1 MKTVTSVSGGQSSA
15 YIAANYPSD
24 HLVFALVTTEDKS
37 CQHPDPY
44 LRKLASDKI
53 GREFIGTLEDDVILR
68 TMVELEQYLQQQIDW
83 VAGNTFDDIA
93 TTKGGWLPNKLHR
106 YCTVEMKLRPMHRWW
121 KEKIGEPVK
130 MQIGFRAGEEKRA
143 VRMIER
149 CNDQGLLEFKDVIG
163 KHSNGNN
170 KWATIAWQ
178 KPLFPM
184 IDDAI
189 RRDTVVDFWKKKPV
203 TFAERNNCVGC
214 FHRNPLLLRKMF
226 DQYPEK
232 MEWFAAQERRPKKG
246 QWRSDMTY
254 DKIKKHKLQH
264 EISFD
269 DFSECDSGDC
279 GL

>member
-1 MKTVTSVSGGQSSA
+1 MKTVTRVSGGQSSA

-24 HLVFALVTTEDKS
+24 YLVFALVTTEDKS
-37 CQHPDPY
+37 CMHPDPY

-68 TMVELEQYLQQQIDW
+68 TMVELEQYLQQEIDW
-83 VAGNTFDDIA
+83 VAGDTFDDIA

-121 KEKIGEPVK
+121 KEKIGQPVK
-130 MQIGFRAGEEKRA
+130 MQIGFRSGEEKRA
-143 VRMIER
+143 VRMLER
-149 CNDQGLLEFKDVIG
+149 CNHQGLLEFKDIIG

-178 KPLFPM
+178 KPSFPM

-189 RRDTVVDFWKKKPV
+189 RRDKVVDFWKNKPV

-254 DKIKKHKLQH
+254 DNIKKHKLQH

-269 DFSECDSGDC
+269 DFTECDSGHC

>member
-24 HLVFALVTTEDKS
+24 YLVFALVTTEDKS
-37 CQHPDPY
+37 CMHPDPY

-68 TMVELEQYLQQQIDW
+68 TMVELEQYLQQEIDW
-83 VAGNTFDDIA
+83 VAGDTFDDIA

-121 KEKIGEPVK
+121 KEKIGQPVK
-130 MQIGFRAGEEKRA
+130 MQIGFRSGEEKRA
-143 VRMIER
+143 VRMLER
-149 CNDQGLLEFKDVIG
+149 CNHQGLLEFKDIIG

-178 KPLFPM
+178 KPSFPM

-189 RRDTVVDFWKKKPV
+189 RRDKVVDFWKNKPG
-203 TFAERNNCVGC
+203 TFAERNNCVGG

-254 DKIKKHKLQH
+254 DNIKKHKLQH

-269 DFSECDSGDC
+269 DFTECDSGHC